1 MDMRKFEIR
10 EEDVID
16 IDNYIKERDNIKKE
30 ISILKNRR
38 ILVGPHATFYFE
50 CYQTMIYQVQEMLYI
65 ERGGKQQLKDEI
77 KAYNPC
83 L

>member
-30 ISILKNRR
+30 ISILK
-38 ILVGPHATFYFE
+38 
-50 CYQTMIYQVQEMLYI
+50 
-65 ERGGKQQLKDEI
+65 K
-77 KAYNPC
+77 
-83 L
+83 

>member
-30 ISILKNRR
+30 ISILKK
-38 ILVGPHATFYFE
+38 IDEFPLVLTQPFTLNVIR
-50 CYQTMIYQVQEMLYI
+50 Q
-65 ERGGKQQLKDEI
+65 
-77 KAYNPC
+77 
-83 L
+83 